1 MNKTIIIGLI
11 WIMFVTMFVV
21 TTQVEAKRMGG
32 GKSIGQ
38 QNTTVTKQSQPPVQ
52 NTTPAK
58 PQATP
63 ATAPTTAAAPAARP
77 WSAMLG
83 GMAAGL
89 GLAWL
94 AHSLGF
100 GEAFG
105 NIMMAV
111 LLGTI
116 ALAALGWV
124 MRRRQSEPI
133 NNHVI
138 ENRNVWNTPT
148 LTKEDKL

>member
-1 MNKTIIIGLI
+1 MNKTIIVGLI
-11 WIMFVTMFVV
+11 WMMFVTMFIV

-38 QNTTVTKQSQPPVQ
+38 QNTTVTKQAQPPAQ
-52 NTTPAK
+52 NAVPAK
-58 PQATP
+58 PQ
-63 ATAPTTAAAPAARP
+63 TAPVAAPAVTPTARP
-77 WSAMLG
+77 WGSMLG

-105 NIMMAV
+105 NIMTAFLIGV
-111 LLGTI
+111 I
-116 ALAALGWV
+116 VLAAIGWF
-124 MRRRQSEPI
+124 MRRRLSEST
-133 NNHVI
+133 NNRVI
-138 ENRNVWNTPT
+138 ENRNVWNEYNY
-148 LTKEDKL
+148 TKEDKL